1 MLSNDALAGRVIL
14 VTGGTAGLGLAM
26 AGRFLEL
33 GASVSVC
40 GRDAERLEAA
50 LATLRERAAA
60 GAGRE
65 DETPSGATAS
75 PETTKGRDASATR
88 ERVHGATCD
97 VRDFDAVEAWVA
109 EAAERL
115 GPPDGLVNN
124 AAGNFLAATEDLS
137 PSAFDAVVRIV
148 LHGTFHATLA
158 AGRRMIEADGGAI
171 VNILATYAETGSAF
185 VVPSAAGKGGVL
197 ALTRS
202 LAVEWAAYG
211 IRVNGIAPGPFPTE
225 GAWRRLFAT
234 PELEREALARVP
246 SGRFGEH
253 QELADLAAFLL
264 SDASSYITGDC
275 VTIDGGR
282 TLASG
287 GEFNALV
294 RRPREE
300 LKEAFAAIRRRT

>member
-1 MLSNDALAGRVIL
+1 MLSDEALAGRVIM
-14 VTGGTAGLGLAM
+14 VTGGTAGLGLSM

-40 GRDAERLEAA
+40 GRDTERLEAA
-50 LATLRERAAA
+50 LATLRE
-60 GAGRE
+60 G
-65 DETPSGATAS
+65 PTAS
-75 PETTKGRDASATR
+75 AQSAR
-88 ERVHGATCD
+88 GDRVHGAPCD
-97 VRDFDAVEAWVA
+97 VRDFDAVDAWVA

-115 GPPDGLVNN
+115 GTPDGLVNN

-137 PSAFDAVVRIV
+137 PNAFDAVVRIV
-148 LHGTFHATLA
+148 LHGTFHSTLA

-171 VNILATYAETGSAF
+171 VNIVTGYAETGSAF

-202 LAVEWAAYG
+202 LAVEWATYC
-211 IRVNGIAPGPFPTE
+211 IRVNAIAPGPFPTE

-253 QELADLAAFLL
+253 RELADLAAFLL
-264 SDASSYITGDC
+264 CDASAYITGDC
-275 VTIDGGR
+275 IAIDGGR

-287 GEFNALV
+287 GEFNSLV
-294 RRPREE
+294 GRPREE
-300 LKEAFAAIRRRT
+300 VKEAFAAIRRRT

>member
-1 MLSNDALAGRVIL
+1 MLSRHALHGRVIL

-50 LATLRERAAA
+50 LVVLEKAATPGTVSPSAAERVDGSAA
-60 GAGRE
+60 
-65 DETPSGATAS
+65 
-75 PETTKGRDASATR
+75 R

-137 PSAFDAVVRIV
+137 PNAFDAIVRIV

-253 QELADLAAFLL
+253 RELADLAAFLL